1 MCNSLNMSALIQDCL
16 ATLTRLPGL
25 TVDYE
30 LEVGQRH
37 GRRADAMVTIR
48 TAAGTDRYA
57 AEAKAHVTSQSLS
70 SLLSHLTQLQR
81 AGGAR
86 AMLLTMHAPPAV
98 ADALAAHGIAYAD
111 AAGNVHLNGPAAYA
125 LIRGQ
130 RPERTAT
137 RSGLTTTDLH
147 LVFALLRRTDLL
159 RAPLRQVAEATGVSL
174 GKVSTTIRTLSEL
187 GFVQAQ
193 GRRRQLRDPE
203 RLLGRW
209 EVGYLEV
216 VRPRLHPS
224 TWRIPPGTTLD
235 DLRRRALELP
245 DVLIGGEFAAD
256 ALTQS
261 LRPGSLTLHTA
272 PGGTK
277 RLAVDLRLR
286 PSDSAEPEVT
296 LVERFLTGLDQ
307 ADAKAHANGATGI
320 AHPILARAEL
330 LALGS
335 DRLRE
340 IADRIRDDII
350 LPGLRDDT

>member
-1 MCNSLNMSALIQDCL
+1 MCYSVNMHALIQDCL

-30 LEVGQRH
+30 TEVNQHREA
-37 GRRADAMVTIR
+37 RPDAIVTIH

-57 AEAKAHVTSQSLS
+57 AEAKLQVTSQSLS
-70 SLLSHLTQLQR
+70 PLLSHLARLQA
-81 AGGAR
+81 AGGNR
-86 AMLLTMHAPPAV
+86 AMLLTTYAPPAV

-111 AAGNVHLNGPAAYA
+111 TAGNAHLNGPAAYA

-130 RPERTAT
+130 RPERAAA
-137 RSGLTTTDLH
+137 RSGLTPTDLQ

-159 RAPLRQVAEATGVSL
+159 RAPLRHVAEATGISL
-174 GKVSTTIRTLSEL
+174 GKVSTTLRTLSAL
-187 GFVQAQ
+187 GFVQTHGQ
-193 GRRRQLRDPE
+193 RRRLRDPE
-203 RLLGRW
+203 RLLQRW

-224 TWRIPPGTTLD
+224 TWRLAPGATLE
-235 DLRRRALELP
+235 DLHRRALGLR

-256 ALTQS
+256 ALTKS
-261 LRPGSLTLHTA
+261 LKPGSLTLHTA
-272 PGGTK
+272 AGGTK
-277 RLAVDLRLR
+277 PLAVDLRLR
-286 PSDSAEPEVT
+286 PPDSTEPEVI

-307 ADAKAHANGATGI
+307 ADAKACADGTTAI

-330 LALGS
+330 LAHGS

-340 IADRIRDDII
+340 VADRLRDQVI
-350 LPGLRDDT
+350 LPRLRDDA

>member
-1 MCNSLNMSALIQDCL
+1 MCYSVNMRALIQDCL

-25 TVDYE
+25 TVAYE
-30 LEVGQRH
+30 TEVNQHREA
-37 GRRADAMVTIR
+37 RRDAIVTIH
-48 TAAGTDRYA
+48 TAAGTDHYA
-57 AEAKAHVTSQSLS
+57 AEVKAHVTGQSLS
-70 SLLSHLTQLQR
+70 PLLSHLTQLQ
-81 AGGAR
+81 AATGAR
-86 AMLLTMHAPPAV
+86 AMLLTTYAPPAV
-98 ADALAAHGIAYAD
+98 ADALAERGIAYAD

-137 RSGLTTTDLH
+137 RSGLTPTDLH

-159 RAPLRQVAEATGVSL
+159 RAPLRQVAQATGVSL
-174 GKVSTTIRTLSEL
+174 GKVSTTMRTLSEL

-203 RLLGRW
+203 RLLRRW

-224 TWRIPPGTTLD
+224 TWRLPPGMTLD
-235 DLRRRALELP
+235 DLHRRALGLP

-261 LRPGSLTLHTA
+261 LRPGSLTLHAT

-286 PSDSAEPEVT
+286 PSTSAEPEVT
-296 LVERFLTGLDQ
+296 LIERFLTGLDQ
-307 ADAKAHANGATGI
+307 ADAKAHGNGAKAI

-330 LALGS
+330 LALRS

-340 IADRIRDDII
+340 IADRLRDEVI